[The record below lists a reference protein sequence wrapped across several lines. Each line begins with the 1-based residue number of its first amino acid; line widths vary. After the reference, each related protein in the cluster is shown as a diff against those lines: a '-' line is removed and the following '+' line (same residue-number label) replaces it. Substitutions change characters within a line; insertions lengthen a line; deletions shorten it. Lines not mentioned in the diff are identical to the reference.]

1 MSTEVRYTEDHE
13 WVRADGEVATVG
25 ITDYAQERL
34 GDVVFVEL
42 PEVGRQVSQGDEAG
56 VIESVKAAAELY
68 APVDG
73 EVVEVN
79 AALGDDPGLVNSS
92 PTEEGWFLKLR
103 LGDPAQLE
111 ALMNEAAYKSFR
123 EGLA

>member
-1 MSTEVRYTEDHE
+1 MV
-13 WVRADGEVATVG
+13 
-25 ITDYAQERL
+25 Q
-34 GDVVFVEL
+34 
-42 PEVGRQVSQGDEAG
+42 
-56 VIESVKAAAELY
+56 
-68 APVDG
+68 
-73 EVVEVN
+73 VN

-103 LGDPAQLE
+103 LGDQAQLE